1 MYTTALYVHI
11 PFCKTKC
18 TYCAFNS
25 YPGLVHLHHPYVDAL
40 RAEMAR
46 AGREQGLVRAS
57 SLYLGGG
64 TPTVLSAGLLR
75 QILEACQEHLGLSEE
90 AEITAEANP
99 GTLDA
104 AYLSSLREMGINRL
118 SLGVQTLDDR
128 LLRVLGRL
136 HSAAEAIETYR
147 LARQAGLANV
157 NLDLIYGLPG
167 QGLPGW
173 KADLSTVTN
182 LRPDHLSLYCLSL
195 HEGTPLADL
204 IDEGKLPSPDPDLA
218 AEMYE
223 HAEEALARAGYVQ
236 YEISNWALPG
246 RECRHNMTYWQNY
259 PYLGFG
265 AGAHSFADGSRYY
278 NVYSP
283 EEYVRRVM
291 CGESP
296 VAAFERIDRAT
307 EIGETMIMGLRLCRG
322 VSFQD
327 FERRFGLSLGQ
338 VYGAQIREMIDLGL
352 LEDDDRAIRLT
363 ARGRLL
369 GNEVFER
376 FLSPEEG

>member
-11 PFCKTKC
+11 PFCETKC

-25 YPGLVHLHHPYVDAL
+25 YPGLAHLHRPYVDAL
-40 RAEMAR
+40 HAEMAR
-46 AGREQGLVRAS
+46 AGRKQGPVRAP

-64 TPTVLSAGLLR
+64 TPTALSAGLLR
-75 QILEACQEHLGLSEE
+75 QILEACEEHLGLSGE

-104 AYLSSLREMGINRL
+104 VYLSSLREMGINRL
-118 SLGVQTLDDR
+118 SLGVQTLDDQ
-128 LLRVLGRL
+128 LLRVLGRM

-167 QGLPGW
+167 QDLPGW
-173 KADLSTVTN
+173 TADLSTVTN

-204 IDEGKLPSPDPDLA
+204 IDEGELPSPDPDLA

-223 HAEEALARAGYVQ
+223 HAEEVLARAGYVQ

-283 EEYVRRVM
+283 DEYVRRM
-291 CGESP
+291 TRGESP
-296 VAAFERIDRAT
+296 VAAIERIDRAA

-327 FERRFGLSLGQ
+327 FERRFGVSLAQ

-352 LEDDDRAIRLT
+352 LEKDDRAIRLT

-376 FLSPEEG
+376 FLSPGEG